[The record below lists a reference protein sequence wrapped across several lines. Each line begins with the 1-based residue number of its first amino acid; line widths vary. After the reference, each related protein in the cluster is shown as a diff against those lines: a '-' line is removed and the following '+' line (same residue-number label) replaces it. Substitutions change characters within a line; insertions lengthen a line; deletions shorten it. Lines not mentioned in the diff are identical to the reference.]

1 MPALDAHVRD
11 GMLGYGSYRYRYKSG
26 REGEG
31 SRIAIGATARAVSLH
46 IEALAGGA
54 GETLVETFAGR
65 LGEGARTGRTT
76 VQFSKL
82 EQLELEPVRDLLRQA
97 AVLPPPGLVV

>member
-1 MPALDAHVRD
+1 MRD
-11 GMLGYGSYRYRYKSG
+11 GLLGYGSYRYRYKSG

-31 SRIAIGATARAVSLH
+31 SRIAIGTTARAVSLH
-46 IEALAGGA
+46 IEALAGEG
-54 GETLVETFAGR
+54 TLVETFAGR
-65 LGEGARTGRTT
+65 LGAGARTGRTT

-97 AVLPPPGLVV
+97 AVLPPPGLVL